1 MVKSN
6 NDPLIWIDAVAL
18 QFSWSK
24 KEYPQ
29 KKDNLQEYIPHLKAE
44 TTMLENKDFHFLS
57 QEILN
62 IMVV

>member
-44 TTMLENKDFHFLS
+44 TAMLENKDFRFLS
-57 QEILN
+57 QEI
-62 IMVV
+62 

>member
-24 KEYPQ
+24 KRISS

-44 TTMLENKDFHFLS
+44 TAMLENKDFRFLS
-57 QEILN
+57 QEI
-62 IMVV
+62 

>member
-6 NDPLIWIDAVAL
+6 KDPLIWIDAVAL

-44 TTMLENKDFHFLS
+44 TAMLENKDFRFLS
-57 QEILN
+57 QEI
-62 IMVV
+62 

>member
-44 TTMLENKDFHFLS
+44 KAMLENKDFRFLS
-57 QEILN
+57 QEI
-62 IMVV
+62 